1 MTSLTKNAVEIHHLV
16 KRFGQVT
23 AVDDVSLSVADGE
36 FLTFLGSSG
45 SGKTSTLFIVA
56 GFEDPTS
63 GSVEIDGR
71 SVLSVPPNERNI
83 GMVFQRYTLFPNM
96 SVRDN
101 IAFPLSVRGR
111 PQNEID
117 RAVAEMLD
125 MVRLGSYAGRRP
137 SELSGGQ
144 QQRVALAR
152 ALVYRP
158 RLLLMD
164 EPLAA
169 LDKRLREDIQQEIR
183 RIHRELGVTILYVT
197 HDQEEALRMSDRIA
211 VFSHGKIAQI
221 GSGSDLYERP
231 ANGFVASFVGN
242 SNMLRGRLRGVSE
255 RMASV
260 ELADGTVLHG
270 LSDANLIHGTQVEIM
285 VRPERLI
292 PSSSRAGDLTSLQ
305 SVEGTVIDVSYLG
318 EAVQYEIA
326 TRWQQNIVVRNDSR
340 ASGLELGASAHF
352 SFHVHDALVFPTQ
365 PSAS

>member
-144 QQRVALAR
+144 QQRGALAR

-270 LSDANLIHGTQVEIM
+270 
-285 VRPERLI
+285 
-292 PSSSRAGDLTSLQ
+292 SRA
-305 SVEGTVIDVSYLG
+305 I
-318 EAVQYEIA
+318 
-326 TRWQQNIVVRNDSR
+326 RNR
-340 ASGLELGASAHF
+340 HKMAAEYCR
-352 SFHVHDALVFPTQ
+352 PQ
-365 PSAS
+365 R